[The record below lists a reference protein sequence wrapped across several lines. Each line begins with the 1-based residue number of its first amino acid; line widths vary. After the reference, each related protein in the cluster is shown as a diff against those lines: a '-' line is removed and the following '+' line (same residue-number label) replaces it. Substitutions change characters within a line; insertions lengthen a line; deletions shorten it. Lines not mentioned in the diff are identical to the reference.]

1 MSGSATAGWLV
12 DGRYEVREPL
22 GRGGFGVVWRARDL
36 LLERDVAVKE
46 IRFPGVLDDTEQAQ
60 LREKVLREAR
70 AAARL
75 NHPGAVTVFDVVE
88 DDGRPVIVM
97 ELVEAPTLAQMVE
110 RHGPLSPAH
119 AASIGLAVLETLAA
133 AHAVGIVHRDVKPAN
148 VMVEESGR
156 VRLADFGIAA
166 ILDDPKVT
174 TSGAIAGSPCYM
186 APEQA
191 LNERVGPAADLWSLA
206 ATLYLAVEGEPP
218 FDKGSV
224 IPTMTS
230 IVQDPPRPYRRAGP
244 LAPVLTDLLVKDPD
258 RRLDAGALRARLQA
272 LAVSEPAEGD
282 DDTALMD
289 VSPSSADS
297 GMTLAAQ
304 RNQSQAVPPVAE
316 PLAPGPPAEPRVAEA
331 VELPVAE
338 PVEPAHTA
346 GAPPAAAV
354 QAAPGPEP
362 GAAGLTPPVA
372 TEQPPGMPEQP
383 LPPPPSVAPEPPT
396 QPEPRSRA
404 PVREPPSLARAPAES
419 RRWLGALLV
428 GLAVLVLGAILI
440 IRTADE
446 TPTTSSPDTTAATP
460 DEEPSPTNGS
470 RTGRSSSER
479 PTTLEAGAAVPR
491 DWVSYTDPA
500 TGYRISHPPDW
511 EVRTQ
516 GTLTDFR
523 DPASGAYL
531 RVDHT
536 SSPGADPV
544 QAWVDLE
551 QRFAAM
557 NDNYQRIQIAPT
569 RYAGFPAAI
578 WEFTYTSG
586 GAQLRAVDL
595 GFVTGRYGFAL
606 NFQTRARDW
615 DRLQPVFAAFRAS
628 FQAPS
633 Q

>member
-36 LLERDVAVKE
+36 LLQRDVAVKE
-46 IRFPGVLDDTEQAQ
+46 IRFPGVLDEAEQAQ

-110 RHGPLSPAH
+110 SEGPLPPAR
-119 AASIGLAVLETLAA
+119 AAAIGLAVLDTLTA

-191 LNERVGPAADLWSLA
+191 MNERVGPAADLWSLG

-230 IVQDPPRPYRRAGP
+230 IVQDPPRPYRQAGP
-244 LAPVLTDLLVKDPD
+244 LAPVLTDLLVKDPEL
-258 RRLDAGALRARLQA
+258 RLDSAALRARLQA
-272 LAVSEPAEGD
+272 LADSGLAEGG

-289 VSPSSADS
+289 VSPPSADS
-297 GMTLAAQ
+297 GITVTVPRTQA
-304 RNQSQAVPPVAE
+304 RAVPPVAE
-316 PLAPGPPAEPRVAEA
+316 APAPEPVDIEPPPPASTSLTATDEPRSDAASVA
-331 VELPVAE
+331 
-338 PVEPAHTA
+338 
-346 GAPPAAAV
+346 
-354 QAAPGPEP
+354 
-362 GAAGLTPPVA
+362 PPVA

-383 LPPPPSVAPEPPT
+383 IPPPPPVAVEPPT
-396 QPEPRSRA
+396 QPEPRSRP
-404 PVREPPSLARAPAES
+404 PVRQASVSRPPGQS
-419 RRWLGALLV
+419 RRWVGALLV
-428 GLAVLVLGAILI
+428 GLAILVLGAVLI
-440 IRTADE
+440 VRTADE
-446 TPTTSSPDTTAATP
+446 GPPASSPDTTATAP
-460 DEEPSPTNGS
+460 DEGPSVTDGS
-470 RTGRSSSER
+470 RTGRASGER
-479 PTTLEAGAAVPR
+479 PTTLEAGVAVPR
-491 DWVSYTDPA
+491 DWVTYSDPA
-500 TGYRISHPPDW
+500 TGYRISHPPGW
-511 EVRTQ
+511 QVRTQ

-523 DPASGAYL
+523 DPVSGAYL

-536 SSPGADPV
+536 SSPGPDPV

-551 QRFAAM
+551 KRFAAM
-557 NDNYQRIQIAPT
+557 NENYQRIQITPT

-595 GFVTGRYGFAL
+595 GFVTDRYGFAL

-615 DRLQPVFAAFRAS
+615 DRLQPVFDAFRSS

-633 Q
+633 S